1 MISKEKLLED
11 TMKVKKPSKKMIA
24 ALAVVIAGI
33 SIASYFEKEKTRQPV
48 SCQISK
54 ENSSVVYARQES
66 VKS

>member
-33 SIASYFEKEKTRQPV
+33 SIASYFGVTNAAGSDTPGP
-48 SCQISK
+48 
-54 ENSSVVYARQES
+54 SSANIP
-66 VKS
+66 

>member
-33 SIASYFEKEKTRQPV
+33 SIASYFGVTNAAGSDTPGAIQREYP
-48 SCQISK
+48 
-54 ENSSVVYARQES
+54 
-66 VKS
+66 